1 MGLFSKKQTKAP
13 PSLPEEQIVKVV
25 EKFQKWVPDGFSKE
39 INGEIFTAT
48 ELRLSIE
55 LLVRLS
61 NLSQDEQLLV
71 YVAKTCAGFGQ
82 SMKDET
88 AESIAQW
95 LFDGTVVNVELR
107 QKYKDYPNALLSITA
122 LGLGALSALEK
133 HPKFSD
139 ALQYMSDNA
148 DELASNK

>member
-13 PSLPEEQIVKVV
+13 PSVPEEQIVTVV
-25 EKFQKWVPDGFSKE
+25 EKFQKWVPDDFSKE
-39 INGEIFTAT
+39 INGEIFTAK

-61 NLSQDEQLLV
+61 MLSQDEQLLV
-71 YVAKTCAGFGQ
+71 YVGKTCAGFGQ
-82 SMKDET
+82 SMRDET

-95 LFDGTVVNVELR
+95 LFDGTVVSLELR
-107 QKYKDYPNALLSITA
+107 KKYKDYPNALLSITA
-122 LGLGALSALEK
+122 LGLGALSAFEK

-148 DELASNK
+148 DKLASNK

>member
-13 PSLPEEQIVKVV
+13 PGLPEEQIVKVV
-25 EKFQKWVPDGFSKE
+25 EKFQKWVPDDFSKE

-61 NLSQDEQLLV
+61 MLSQDEQLLV
-71 YVAKTCAGFGQ
+71 YVGKTCAGFGQ

-122 LGLGALSALEK
+122 LGLGVLSAVEK
-133 HPKFSD
+133 HPKYSD

-148 DELASNK
+148 DKLASNK